1 MEARRHGGAEGGG
14 EADADHVLAGHRA
27 TPLRGSPFARNAPA
41 IGVAIVYGVA
51 SIVWLAAGQVLPG
64 GRWLVTHLFT
74 LGVLTTLL
82 WSFSR
87 NFAARFTGVGDL
99 REPVAATWGLT
110 LLLGASIT
118 ATVTGRAVG
127 AHWPLV
133 IGSSGIML
141 VIAANLVTLRRLRA
155 RARNDRFLWVV
166 HRYENAHVVFLVAA
180 GLGGA
185 LGSGLVPGEVYLGA
199 REAHIHL
206 NVLGW
211 AGLTVLTTLVVFG
224 PALLRVRIEAG
235 AEKRASD
242 AVTRA
247 MIGLGVGALGLVL
260 RSLGRS
266 IGDGAEGPATV
277 LLVAGMA
284 VYLQAVIVVAIPLL
298 RAARD
303 HDRSPLRFSLAAVV
317 IWLPVGVA
325 IDTVLLMTGQP
336 GWSVGLAV
344 ALLIGVFAQLILA
357 VLLYVTPM
365 LRGRDFASRDVL
377 IARTEQLPRTR
388 TATLNLG
395 VVLVL
400 VADLTPGL
408 AEIPAQALMRVGWA
422 LVVVAAVAHLAVAL
436 WPLGRIDPGR
446 VRSAA
451 AARYRGPPG

>member
-1 MEARRHGGAEGGG
+1 MQRGSEK
-14 EADADHVLAGHRA
+14 ADADRGLAGHRA

-41 IGVAIVYGVA
+41 IGIAIAYGVA
-51 SIVWLAAGQVLPG
+51 SIVWLSAGQALPG

-99 REPVAATWGLT
+99 REPVAATWALT

-118 ATVTGRAVG
+118 SMVTGRAVD

-133 IGSSGIML
+133 IGTLGIM
-141 VIAANLVTLRRLRA
+141 VVVAMNVVTLRRLRA

-166 HRYENAHVVFLVAA
+166 RRYENAHLIFLVSA
-180 GLGGA
+180 GLGGM
-185 LGSGLVPGEVYLGA
+185 LGAGLVPGEIYVGV
-199 REAHIHL
+199 RDAHIHL

-224 PALLRVRIEAG
+224 PALLRVRIEEG
-235 AEKRASD
+235 AEQRASN
-242 AVTRA
+242 ALLRA
-247 MIGLGVGALGLVL
+247 IIGLGIGALGLVL

-277 LLVAGMA
+277 LLVVGLA

-298 RAARD
+298 RASRA
-303 HDRSPLRFSLAAVV
+303 HDRSPLRWSLAAVV
-317 IWLPVGVA
+317 LWLPVGVA
-325 IDTVLLMTGQP
+325 IDMVLLVVGRP

-365 LRGRDFASRDVL
+365 LRGRDFASRDAL
-377 IARTEQLPRTR
+377 IARTERLPRTR
-388 TATLNLG
+388 TAALNLG
-395 VVLVL
+395 VVLAL

-408 AEIPAQALMRVGWA
+408 PTTLAQPLMGAGWL
-422 LVVVAAVAHLAVAL
+422 LVILAAVAHLAVIL
-436 WPLGRIDPGR
+436 WPLGRVDPDR

-451 AARYRGPPG
+451 AARYRDPSS

>member
-1 MEARRHGGAEGGG
+1 MQRGRQTAEAVGG
-14 EADADHVLAGHRA
+14 LTGHRT

-41 IGVAIVYGVA
+41 IGIAIAYGLA
-51 SIVWLAAGQVLPG
+51 SIVWLAAGQALPG

-87 NFAARFTGVGDL
+87 NFAARFTCAGDL
-99 REPVAATWGLT
+99 REPPAATWGLT

-118 ATVTGRAVG
+118 AMVTGRAVH

-133 IGSSGIML
+133 IGTVGSMA
-141 VIAANLVTLRRLRA
+141 VIAMNLGTLRRLRA

-166 HRYENAHVVFLVAA
+166 RRYENAHLLFLVAA
-180 GLGGA
+180 GLGGLMGA
-185 LGSGLVPGEVYLGA
+185 DVVPGEVYLGV
-199 REAHIHL
+199 RDAHIHL

-211 AGLTVLTTLVVFG
+211 AGLTVLATLVVFG

-235 AEKRASD
+235 AEQRASYALVR
-242 AVTRA
+242 AV
-247 MIGLGVGALGLVL
+247 IGLGVGSLGIVL
-260 RSLGRS
+260 RSLGWS

-284 VYLQAVIVVAIPLL
+284 VYLQAVAVVGMPLL
-298 RAARD
+298 RACRA
-303 HDRSPLRFSLAAVV
+303 HDRSPLRWSLAAVV
-317 IWLPVGVA
+317 LWLPVGVA
-325 IDTVLLMTGQP
+325 IDTVLLALGRP

-357 VLLYVTPM
+357 VLSYVAPM
-365 LRGRDFASRDVL
+365 LRGRDVASRDAL
-377 IARTEQLPRTR
+377 IARTEWLPRTR

-395 VVLVL
+395 VVLAV

-408 AEIPAQALMRVGWA
+408 PSTVAGGLMRTGWL
-422 LVVVAAVAHLAVAL
+422 LVILAAVTQLAIIL
-436 WPLGRIDPGR
+436 WPLGRVAPDRI
-446 VRSAA
+446 RSSA
-451 AARYRGPPG
+451 AARYRASAD

>member
-1 MEARRHGGAEGGG
+1 MGYGSEQVDIDRGL
-14 EADADHVLAGHRA
+14 VGHRA
-27 TPLRGSPFARNAPA
+27 TPLGDSPFARNAPA
-41 IGVAIVYGVA
+41 IGIAIMYGLA
-51 SIVWLAAGQVLPG
+51 SIVWLSAGQALPG

-87 NFAARFTGVGDL
+87 NFAARFTGGGDL
-99 REPVAATWGLT
+99 REPVAATWALA

-118 ATVTGRAVG
+118 SMVTGRAIN

-133 IGSSGIML
+133 IGTVGIMF
-141 VIAANLVTLRRLRA
+141 VIAMNVVTLRRLRA
-155 RARNDRFLWVV
+155 RAHNDRFVWVV
-166 HRYENAHVVFLVAA
+166 RRYENAHVLFLISA
-180 GLGGA
+180 GLGGM
-185 LGSGLVPGEVYLGA
+185 LGAGVVPGEIYLGV

-224 PALLRVRIEAG
+224 PALLRVRIEPG

-242 AVTRA
+242 AVLRA
-247 MIGLGVGALGLVL
+247 MFGLGIGTLGLFL

-266 IGDGAEGPATV
+266 IGDGAEGPAMLV
-277 LLVAGMA
+277 LAAGFA
-284 VYLQAVIVVAIPLL
+284 IYLQAVIVVAMPLL
-298 RAARD
+298 RACRA
-303 HDRSPLRFSLAAVV
+303 HDRSPLRWSLAAVV

-325 IDTVLLMTGQP
+325 IDLALLVVGRQS
-336 GWSVGLAV
+336 WNVGLAV

-377 IARTEQLPRTR
+377 IARTERLARTR

-395 VVLVL
+395 VVLAL

-408 AEIPAQALMRVGWA
+408 TTTFVEPLMRVGWL
-422 LVVVAAVAHLAVAL
+422 LVLLAAVAHLVVIL
-436 WPLGRIDPGR
+436 WPLGRVDPEQ
-446 VRSAA
+446 VRSTA
-451 AARYRGPPG
+451 AARYRNPPG

>member
-1 MEARRHGGAEGGG
+1 MQRGSET
-14 EADADHVLAGHRA
+14 ADADRGLAGHRA
-27 TPLRGSPFARNAPA
+27 APLRGSPFARNAPA
-41 IGVAIVYGVA
+41 IGVAIVFGVA
-51 SIVWLAAGQVLPG
+51 SIVWLAGGQALPG

-99 REPVAATWGLT
+99 CEPVAATWALT

-118 ATVTGRAVG
+118 SMVTGRALE

-133 IGSSGIML
+133 IGTLGIM
-141 VIAANLVTLRRLRA
+141 VVVAMNVVTLRNLRA

-166 HRYENAHVVFLVAA
+166 RRYEDAHLIFLVSA
-180 GLGGA
+180 GLGGM
-185 LGSGLVPGEVYLGA
+185 LGAGVVPGEIFLGV
-199 REAHIHL
+199 RDAHIHL

-211 AGLTVLTTLVVFG
+211 AGLTVLTTLVVFS

-235 AEKRASD
+235 AEQRASD
-242 AVTRA
+242 AVLRA
-247 MIGLGVGALGLVL
+247 MMGLGVGTLGLVL
-260 RSLGRS
+260 SSLGRA

-277 LLVAGMA
+277 LLVAGLA
-284 VYLQAVIVVAIPLL
+284 VYLQAVIVVALPLL
-298 RAARD
+298 RASRA
-303 HDRSPLRFSLAAVV
+303 HDRSPLRWSLAAVV
-317 IWLPVGVA
+317 VWLPVGVA
-325 IDTVLLMTGQP
+325 IDVVLLVVGRP

-365 LRGRDFASRDVL
+365 LRGRDFASRDAL
-377 IARTEQLPRTR
+377 IARTERLPRTR

-395 VVLVL
+395 VVFVL

-408 AEIPAQALMRVGWA
+408 PTTLAQPLASAGWLLVILAVVG
-422 LVVVAAVAHLAVAL
+422 HLAVIG
-436 WPLGRIDPGR
+436 WPLGRVDPER
-446 VRSAA
+446 VRSGA
-451 AARYRGPPG
+451 AARYRDLSP